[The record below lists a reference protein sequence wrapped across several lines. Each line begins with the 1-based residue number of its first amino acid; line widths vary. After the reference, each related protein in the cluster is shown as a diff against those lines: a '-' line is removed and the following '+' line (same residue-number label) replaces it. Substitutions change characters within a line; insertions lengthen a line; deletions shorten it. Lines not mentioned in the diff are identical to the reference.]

1 MPGHCGQ
8 ARLRTRLL
16 RELPGTA
23 GGTTASPSPRRADG
37 PKNNGADRA
46 DRVAGAGRAL
56 AGCSPC
62 SRDPRGSLP
71 TFGVPADTPRLA
83 GDGNV
88 QKLDRWGI
96 GRCWFGIWGVTLWL
110 ELIVG
115 FLAGSLQHSTSR
127 GVRCTSTV
135 LALRVLA
142 GV

>member
-1 MPGHCGQ
+1 MPGHCDQ

-71 TFGVPADTPRLA
+71 VQPLLVCRLPPRALQGRETCRNGIGGGLNVVGLGFGV
-83 GDGNV
+83 
-88 QKLDRWGI
+88 
-96 GRCWFGIWGVTLWL
+96 
-110 ELIVG
+110 
-115 FLAGSLQHSTSR
+115 
-127 GVRCTSTV
+127 
-135 LALRVLA
+135 
-142 GV
+142 